1 MAPSA
6 TLFAAVL
13 RGPMIF
19 RRFLIPGAWNLFP
32 GAWNRAALHL
42 DARVAWRRWATAALL
57 AVGPSACASPS
68 PEGPGRTTAPVPPPL
83 DDATT
88 VDAGLD
94 ASATDA
100 TPVDGASRDEGP
112 EPPRGPRLVELGYRV
127 DKVYREPRHTWRQVA
142 TLHWQ
147 AVADDLPPLPA
158 AAARVIPASGCA
170 AGMMRVEGG
179 LLLDEKGRDDTDKV
193 LEAQDRTCERWR
205 VPKRVCESFS
215 EAKWSTLA
223 ASLPRR
229 AMRFC
234 MDRYEYPN
242 RLGEYPLVVTTFSES
257 EAFCKK
263 EGKRLCT
270 ESEWTFACEGEEGR
284 PYPYGYTRDATA
296 CPIDRPRVEPP
307 EGTFAPR
314 TTGHTARG
322 IDAMW
327 QGERSG
333 AFSRCT
339 SPFGVADMTGNVDE
353 WTRSTR
359 PWGYRMILKGGHW
372 SYVRARCRPQTRG
385 HGPLYVNVETGFR
398 CCTDGPP

>member
-1 MAPSA
+1 MVVVVAS
-6 TLFAAVL
+6 V
-13 RGPMIF
+13 
-19 RRFLIPGAWNLFP
+19 GAC
-32 GAWNRAALHL
+32 AC
-42 DARVAWRRWATAALL
+42 
-57 AVGPSACASPS
+57 ACASPT
-68 PEGPGRTTAPVPPPL
+68 PEGPGRETVQRKAVPVDTSPPDASL
-83 DDATT
+83 DTGSPDAS
-88 VDAGLD
+88 LD
-94 ASATDA
+94 AS
-100 TPVDGASRDEGP
+100 GP
-112 EPPRGPRLVELGYRV
+112 EPPHGPRLLELGYHV
-127 DKVYREPRHTWRQVA
+127 DKIYRERHYTWRQVA

-147 AVADDLPPLPA
+147 AVADELPPLPA
-158 AAARVIPASGCA
+158 PPTTKASGCA
-170 AGMMRVEGG
+170 PGMVRVEGG
-179 LLLDEKGRDDTDKV
+179 LLLDERGHDDTDRV

-215 EAKWSTLA
+215 EAKWSAVRDT
-223 ASLPRR
+223 LPRR
-229 AMRFC
+229 PMRFC

-284 PYPYGYTRDATA
+284 PYPYGYARDATA
-296 CPIDRPRVEPP
+296 CPIDRPRIEPP

-333 AFSRCT
+333 AFARCT

-359 PWGYRMILKGGHW
+359 AWGYRMILKGGHW
-372 SYVRARCRPQTRG
+372 SFVRARCRPQTRG

-398 CCTDGPP
+398 CCTDGPTDTADP